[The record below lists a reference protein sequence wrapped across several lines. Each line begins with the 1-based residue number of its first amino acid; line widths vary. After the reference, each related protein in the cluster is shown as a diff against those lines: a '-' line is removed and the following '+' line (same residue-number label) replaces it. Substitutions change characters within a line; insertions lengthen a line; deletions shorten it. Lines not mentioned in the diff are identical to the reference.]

1 MIKDYSKKVIKKTP
15 TKDGQIFKQDDIWKF
30 NWKGNVCGYLS
41 KEAAEA
47 GLGKLSGQEAE
58 SKEYD
63 RQVAIDAD

>member
-41 KEAAEA
+41 
-47 GLGKLSGQEAE
+47 
-58 SKEYD
+58 
-63 RQVAIDAD
+63 